1 MPDTWSIHPAQNN
14 VAPLFH
20 AKGPLVTSETLD
32 AISHLGAAWVVLLL
46 SVACFIIATP
56 FGIMATFAMA
66 LLLCIKLPAATPA
79 LLVTAFMFQNMS
91 IAFFVPLMS
100 DVQGFDAVRGV
111 NFILLLTAMACF
123 IAAAFLHTERLPRQ
137 TRAWLL
143 ISFSIIT
150 LIVLYL
156 ALGAVRG
163 DIKDALIYFRNTL
176 TPIACFVI
184 GISVAS
190 LYAVPLRKILL
201 WSGIAAVGYGYAELF
216 FTFDFLSLF
225 GGDEYFRLRLSGQI
239 ESGYW
244 DRIMEQTGFV
254 LRGLDD
260 IMMVPFLN
268 MAVLDQWFP
277 RVFRLSGPNIHPI
290 SYAYALAVISAF
302 MLFNRRAWYL
312 LLSVPLLVI
321 IGSKGALVLLLSA
334 ISLKI
339 AVRFFGLRFSVI
351 SMCLVLGLYITGAII
366 YGRANGDYHVL
377 GLLAGIRDFLG
388 NPFGQGLGFGGN
400 LSSSI
405 KNVLSWSRA
414 QQQGIADIPVESA
427 LGVMLYQMGI
437 AAPLYF
443 AMLFGIARACYNV
456 FANTRAPQFLFGI
469 AAIVTISA
477 NSVLQEEAVYSPLAL
492 GLTLLLAGVNL
503 GQYWRHQH
511 LQSQLNIKGQTFS
524 PKQGGTL

>member
-1 MPDTWSIHPAQNN
+1 MPDTWSTHPAQNN
-14 VAPLFH
+14 VAPVFH
-20 AKGPLVTSETLD
+20 TKALVVKSDTLA
-32 AISHLGAAWVVLLL
+32 AISHLAAAWMVLLL
-46 SVACFIIATP
+46 SIACFVVATP
-56 FGIMATFAMA
+56 FGVLATFAMA
-66 LLLCIKLPAATPA
+66 LLLCIKLPAAAPA
-79 LLVTAFMFQNMS
+79 LLITAFMFQNMS

-100 DVQGFDAVRGV
+100 DAQGFDAVRGV
-111 NFILLLTAMACF
+111 NFILLLTAMASF
-123 IAAAFLHTERLPRQ
+123 IAAAFLHTERFPKQ
-137 TRAWLL
+137 TKTWLL
-143 ISFSIIT
+143 ISFLIIA
-150 LIVLYL
+150 LIVFYM

-190 LYAVPLRKILL
+190 LYAVPLRQILL
-201 WSGIAAVGYGYAELF
+201 WSGMTAVGYGYAELF

-225 GGDEYFRLRLSGQI
+225 NGDDYFRLRLSGQI

-268 MAVLDQWFP
+268 LAALDQWFP
-277 RVFRLSGPNIHPI
+277 QVFRLSGPNIHPI

-302 MLFNRRAWYL
+302 MLFNQRAWYL
-312 LLSVPLLVI
+312 LFSIPLLII
-321 IGSKGALVLLLSA
+321 IGSKGALVLLLTA

-351 SMCLVLGLYITGAII
+351 SMSVVLGLYITGAVI

-377 GLLAGIRDFLG
+377 GFLAGVRDFLG

-405 KNVLSWSRA
+405 KNVLDWSRA
-414 QQQGIADIPVESA
+414 QQQGVADIPVESA

-443 AMLFGIARACYNV
+443 AMLFGIARTCYGA
-456 FANTRAPQFLFGI
+456 FARTQAPQFLFGI

-492 GLTLLLAGVNL
+492 GLTLLLVGVNL

-511 LQSQLNIKGQTFS
+511 LHNHQSLKNPSLT
-524 PKQGGTL
+524 PNQGGA